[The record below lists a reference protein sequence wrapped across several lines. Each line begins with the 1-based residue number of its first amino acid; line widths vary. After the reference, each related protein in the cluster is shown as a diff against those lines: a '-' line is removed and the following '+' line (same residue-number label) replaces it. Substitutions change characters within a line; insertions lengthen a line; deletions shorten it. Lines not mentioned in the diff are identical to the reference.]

1 MKIQLKGKE
10 HLSDGFVEL
19 SYTPALREWRV
30 LRGFSEWSREPEIF
44 RGVKKDM
51 EKQFEGIIFD
61 DLLDRV

>member
-30 LRGFSEWSREPEIF
+30 LRGFSEWMREPEIF

>member
-30 LRGFSEWSREPEIF
+30 LKGFSEWMREPEIF